1 MIVIIFIL
9 LIAISIYFK
18 VRYNQIITKTQ
29 AFCISNKLDIFGV
42 TYESSSDINKDFNFM
57 SKLWSGNA
65 IKGVSNEALKLDLIN
80 ARKLLQ
86 LQLLFGFL
94 TFLSVVISGFVS
106 AHYS

>member
-29 AFCISNKLDIFGV
+29 VFCISNKLDIFGV
-42 TYESSSDINKDFNFM
+42 TYESSSDIHKDFNFM